1 MLTPATVLWRS
12 MLKASRIAF
21 MSRETMTGPRRQQ
34 KQRLSASAAVAA
46 LAVWA
51 GAGRLA
57 AVMAVTAAVV
67 LGIGIM
73 APQWARATPEDRL
86 VVNADTGLAISGF
99 DPVAYF
105 TRKQPVLGKPALELT
120 QNGAVWRFYNEG
132 NRAAFAEHPE
142 VYTPRFGGYD
152 PVAID
157 RGVSVAGHPQIWV
170 IEGERLYLFYD
181 AKARTE
187 FLANPGRIIES
198 AVRKWPEVARTIA
211 R

>member
-1 MLTPATVLWRS
+1 
-12 MLKASRIAF
+12 
-21 MSRETMTGPRRQQ
+21 MTGPRQQQ
-34 KQRLSASAAVAA
+34 KQRLSASAAVA
-46 LAVWA
+46 VWA

-57 AVMAVTAAVV
+57 AVVAVAATVA

-73 APQWARATPEDRL
+73 APQWAHATPEDRL
-86 VVNADTGLAISGF
+86 VVNPDTGLALSGF

-105 TRKQPVLGKPALELT
+105 SRKQAVLGKPALELT

-132 NRAAFAEHPE
+132 NRAAFAEHPD

-157 RGVSVAGHPQIWV
+157 RGVSVAGHPEIWAV
-170 IEGERLYLFYD
+170 VGERLYLFYD
-181 AKARTE
+181 RGSRSE
-187 FLANPGRIIES
+187 FLANPGRIIQT